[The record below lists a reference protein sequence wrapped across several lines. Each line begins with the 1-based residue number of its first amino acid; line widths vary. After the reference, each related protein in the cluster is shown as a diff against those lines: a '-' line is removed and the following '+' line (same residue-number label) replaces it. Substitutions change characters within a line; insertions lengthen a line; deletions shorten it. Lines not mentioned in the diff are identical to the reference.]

1 VSSKRPIRVVHRG
14 RHARAPVIVAA
25 ATVIGA
31 VIGAVTGPLAPAA
44 SAAGTARPAIVY
56 RAGTVLS
63 AILHAADGPS
73 TSPGSVGVR
82 LLDVPAN
89 AVNNSRA
96 REYVV
101 DALAPGTTIHR
112 RMEVSNST
120 TSAQQVTVYPAAATI
135 TRGSFIGAPARTGN
149 DLSAWTTVSRP
160 SLVIPAG
167 GTAVDTVTVA
177 IPATASPGERYA
189 VVWASVSDVQAGG
202 SIDLVNRTGIRMYVY
217 VGGSNPAT
225 SFTVNTVTAQRDP
238 HGHPLVQA
246 QVHNTGGRA
255 VDLSGTLTLSAV
267 SGELT
272 GGPYPAQLGTTV
284 APGQSEPV
292 SFVLTDQVGDGP
304 WNASVTLHSGLNQ
317 QTFRARIT
325 FPRAAGTAPAAAAHP
340 ADGGLSLV
348 MILTGAILIALL
360 AAITVLVIIT
370 YRRRGHH
377 RNHPGAQPDNL

>member
-1 VSSKRPIRVVHRG
+1 VNSKRPIRVVPRG
-14 RHARAPVIVAA
+14 RWARAPVIMAA

-31 VIGAVTGPLAPAA
+31 VIAAVTGPLAPAA
-44 SAAGTARPAIVY
+44 SAAGAARPAIVH
-56 RAGTVLS
+56 RAGTVLPAVPHS
-63 AILHAADGPS
+63 ADGPM
-73 TSPGSVGVR
+73 TDPGNVGVR
-82 LLDVPAN
+82 LLDVPAD
-89 AVNNSRA
+89 AVSNSRA
-96 REYVV
+96 REYIV

-120 TSAQQVTVYPAAATI
+120 TSAQQVAVYPAAAII
-135 TRGSFIGAPARTGN
+135 THGSFIGAPARTGN
-149 DLSAWTTVSRP
+149 DLSAWTTASRP

-167 GTAVDTVTVA
+167 ATAVDTVTVA

-202 SIDLVNRTGIRMYVY
+202 SIDLVNRAGIRMYVY
-217 VGGSNPAT
+217 VGGTNPAT
-225 SFTVNTVTAQRDP
+225 SFTVNTMTAQRDP
-238 HGHPLVQA
+238 HGHPLVLA

-284 APGQSEPV
+284 SPGQSEPV
-292 SFVLTDQVGDGP
+292 TFTLTDQVGDGP
-304 WNASVTLHSGLNQ
+304 WNATVTLRSGLNQ
-317 QTFRARIT
+317 QTSRARIT
-325 FPRAAGTAPAAAAHP
+325 FPHAAGTAPAAAAHP
-340 ADGGLSLV
+340 AGGGLSLV

-377 RNHPGAQPDNL
+377 RNRPGAQPGNL

>member
-1 VSSKRPIRVVHRG
+1 MSSKRPIRVVHRG

-63 AILHAADGPS
+63 AILHAVDGPS

-101 DALAPGTTIHR
+101 DALAPGTIIHR

-135 TRGSFIGAPARTGN
+135 THGSFIGAPARTGN

-267 SGELT
+267 SGKLT

-377 RNHPGAQPDNL
+377 RNRPGAQPHNL

>member
-14 RHARAPVIVAA
+14 RWARAPVIVAA

-31 VIGAVTGPLAPAA
+31 VTGAVTGPLAPAA
-44 SAAGTARPAIVY
+44 SAAGATRPSIVH
-56 RAGTVLS
+56 RASTVLS
-63 AILHAADGPS
+63 AIPRSADGPN
-73 TSPGSVGVR
+73 TGPGSVGVR
-82 LLDVPAN
+82 LLDVPAS

-96 REYVV
+96 REYIV

-120 TSAQQVTVYPAAATI
+120 TSAQQVAVYPAAATI
-135 TRGSFIGAPARTGN
+135 THGSFIGAPARTGN
-149 DLSAWTTVSRP
+149 DLSAWTTVSRL

-167 GTAVDTVTVA
+167 ATAVDTVTVA

-202 SIDLVNRTGIRMYVY
+202 SIDLVNRAGIRMYVY
-217 VGGSNPAT
+217 VGGTNPAT
-225 SFTVNTVTAQRDP
+225 SFTVNTMTAQRDP
-238 HGHPLVQA
+238 HGHPLVLA

-292 SFVLTDQVGDGP
+292 TFTLTDQVGDGP
-304 WNASVTLHSGLNQ
+304 WNATVTLRSGLNQ
-317 QTFRARIT
+317 QTSRAQIT
-325 FPRAAGTAPAAAAHP
+325 FPHAAGTAPAAAARP
-340 ADGGLSLV
+340 AGGGLSLV

-360 AAITVLVIIT
+360 AAITVLAIIT

>member
-1 VSSKRPIRVVHRG
+1 MSSKRPIRVVHRG
-14 RHARAPVIVAA
+14 RWARAPVIVAA

-63 AILHAADGPS
+63 AILHAVDGPS

-135 TRGSFIGAPARTGN
+135 THGSFIGAPARTGN

-267 SGELT
+267 SGKLT

-317 QTFRARIT
+317 QTFQARIT
-325 FPRAAGTAPAAAAHP
+325 FPHAAGTGPAAPAHTAG
-340 ADGGLSLV
+340 GGLSLV

-360 AAITVLVIIT
+360 AVITVLVIIT

-377 RNHPGAQPDNL
+377 RSRPGAQPDNL

>member
-1 VSSKRPIRVVHRG
+1 VSSKRPIRMVHRG
-14 RHARAPVIVAA
+14 RWARAPVIVAA

-31 VIGAVTGPLAPAA
+31 VTGAVTGPLAPAA
-44 SAAGTARPAIVY
+44 SAAGAARPAIVH
-56 RAGTVLS
+56 RVGTVLS
-63 AILHAADGPS
+63 AIAHAADDPITG
-73 TSPGSVGVR
+73 PGSVGVR

-96 REYVV
+96 REYIV

-120 TSAQQVTVYPAAATI
+120 TSAQQVAVYPAAAAI
-135 TRGSFIGAPARTGN
+135 THGSFIGGPAPG
-149 DLSAWTTVSRP
+149 SRP

-167 GTAVDTVTVA
+167 ATAVDTVTVA

-217 VGGSNPAT
+217 VGGTNPAT
-225 SFTVNTVTAQRDP
+225 SFTVNTMTAQRDP
-238 HGHPLVQA
+238 HGHPLVLA

-292 SFVLTDQVGDGP
+292 TFTLTDQVGDGP
-304 WNASVTLHSGLNQ
+304 WNATVTLRSGLNQ
-317 QTFRARIT
+317 ETSRARIT
-325 FPRAAGTAPAAAAHP
+325 FPHAAGTAPAAAAHP
-340 ADGGLSLV
+340 AGGGLSLA

-360 AAITVLVIIT
+360 AAIAVLVIIT